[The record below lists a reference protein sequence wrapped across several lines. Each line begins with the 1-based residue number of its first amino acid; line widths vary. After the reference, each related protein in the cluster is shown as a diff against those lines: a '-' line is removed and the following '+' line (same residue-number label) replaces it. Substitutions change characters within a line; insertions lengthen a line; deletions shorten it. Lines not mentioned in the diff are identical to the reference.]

1 MEKLKLCYFS
11 ATAMEIPS
19 LSQGVRL
26 FKQKGFE
33 VSVYARTKSQLF
45 DERQIERFVNKAL
58 QSHVVFIALHGGRA
72 SCPAMDRLLEMLKN
86 GRDNNVKLFHIQ
98 PVGGDEEAL
107 TLSQENSHHFGTELW
122 DSLNRY
128 FVHGGPV
135 NFCNMMIILYNHVF
149 NTDFSVEPPE
159 KPPEEGIYHPD
170 FPAPVSLED
179 YLKFKVD
186 SSRPT
191 VGIWFYQS
199 YWLNGNLAYVD
210 ALIREVEN
218 QGANALA
225 VFHLR
230 YKDSVRG
237 NKGAD
242 YVVEK
247 FFMEGDKSRIDVLIS
262 PMMFSLTLASPEYK
276 TLYQKLNVPV
286 IQAILTWNS
295 YEAWRDSYQGLC
307 PMDVSYSVAQPEF
320 DGAIITVPVGYRSE
334 DEVDPLTGALL
345 CKFEPIEERI
355 KKVVSMALK
364 WARLRQKDPPDRK
377 VAIIFHNYPPRNDR
391 IGCAAGLDSFE
402 SVVRLLKELK
412 NEGYK
417 IDKLYDRGDELAHD
431 LLSCV
436 TNDRR
441 WLAPEKIAEKAVAKA
456 DSGLYKKWYE
466 QFPEIIR
473 GKLQDHWG
481 KLPGKLMVFEDNV
494 VFPGFINGNV
504 FITIQPTRGEFE
516 NIDKLYH
523 DPNLSPPYYY
533 LFFYRWI
540 RDIFGAD
547 AVIHVGKHGSLEWLP
562 GKSVGLSE
570 LCYPDMSILDLPN
583 IYPYIINDPSEG
595 TQAKRRSYCCIIDHL
610 TPVFTNADLYEDLA
624 EVDLLLKEYSDA
636 KNEDPGKLDV
646 LRPMIWEAVK
656 KADLDKEIQMSE
668 EEVFNNFDGFLERL
682 HSYLGEIADTMIN
695 DGLHVLGEV
704 PSGKRLVEYLVQ
716 LTRLPNGDV
725 PSLRFSV
732 LDAMGFNY
740 EEIIENKGRIF
751 PEAGGRRGW
760 EIIKDVHERCIA
772 LVERV
777 LKEHGLYDLE
787 SIRFEDINP
796 LIKEDAVNQIILEE
810 LGVSDRNIS
819 RALEYIVKILVL
831 SLVKTQDELVS
842 TSSALAGRF
851 VLPGPSGAP
860 TRGQADILPTGRNF
874 YSVDPFKIPSP
885 SAWEVGKRL
894 GDALLERCLKEKG
907 NYPESVGIIL
917 FGGSTMRTKGDDLAE
932 ILYLLGVKPVWQKG
946 SGNVVG
952 LEVIPLDELGR
963 PRIDVVPRISGFFRD
978 AFPNLV
984 ELIDEAVGMVAL
996 LDEPFESNILRKHVF
1011 DDMEAYKK
1019 QGMNEKDAFREAT
1032 FRIFGCPPGSYG
1044 AGVTELIES
1053 KRWKTQEDLAN
1064 AYIRYSSHVYGK
1076 GVYGSKKP
1084 GTFRK
1089 VLSRMDVTVKNEDS
1103 REYDMFSCTDYY
1115 NYYGGL
1121 IVSSKVIR
1129 GELPLAFMGDSSD
1142 PRRVVIRTTQEEA
1155 KHIFRSRLLNPK
1167 WLEGMKRHGFKG
1179 AGDISKVIDIVLG
1192 WSATAEV
1199 VDDWMYE
1206 RLAQKY
1212 ALDPEMQEW
1221 LREVNP
1227 YALENILNK
1236 LLDAINRG
1244 LWKADENMEK
1254 QLRDAYLAIEGII
1267 EEAGEGSD

>member
-1 MEKLKLCYFS
+1 MERLKLCYFS
-11 ATAMEIPS
+11 ATAMEVPS

-33 VSVYARTKSQLF
+33 ISVYARTKSQLF
-45 DERQIERFVNKAL
+45 DERQVERFVAKAL
-58 QSHVVFIALHGGRA
+58 ESHVVFIALHGGKA
-72 SCPAMDRLLEMLKN
+72 SCPAMDKLLDALK
-86 GRDNNVKLFHIQ
+86 RSTDNNVRLFHIQ

-107 TLSQENSHHFGTELW
+107 TLAQENSHHFGTELW
-122 DSLNRY
+122 DNLNKY
-128 FVHGGPV
+128 FVHGGPI
-135 NFCNMMIILYNHVF
+135 NFCNMMIILNNYVF
-149 NTDFSVEPPE
+149 NTNFSVGPPE

-170 FPAPVSLED
+170 FPSPVSVED
-179 YLKFKVD
+179 YLKFKINP
-186 SSRPT
+186 SRPT

-199 YWLNGNLAYVD
+199 YWLNGNLSYVD
-210 ALIREVEN
+210 ALIREVER

-230 YKDSVRG
+230 YKDSVRK

-247 FFMEGDKSRIDVLIS
+247 FFMEGERSRIDVLIS

-276 TLYQKLNVPV
+276 TLYKKLDVPV
-286 IQAILTWNS
+286 IQAVLTWNS
-295 YEAWRDSYQGLC
+295 YEMWRDSYQGLC

-320 DGAIITVPVGYRSE
+320 DGAIITVPIGYRSE
-334 DEVDPLTGALL
+334 NEVDPITGALL
-345 CKFEPIEERI
+345 CKFEPIDERI
-355 KKVVSMALK
+355 KKVVSIALK
-364 WARLRQKDPPDRK
+364 WAELRRKDTSDRK
-377 VAIIFHNYPPRNDR
+377 IAIIFHNYPPRNDR
-391 IGCAAGLDSFE
+391 VGCAAGLDSFE
-402 SVVRLLKELK
+402 SVVQLLKLLK
-412 NEGYK
+412 SEGYRV
-417 IDKLYDRGDELAHD
+417 DKLYDNGDELARD
-431 LLSCV
+431 LLGSV
-436 TNDRR
+436 TNDGR
-441 WLAPEKIAEKAVAKA
+441 WLAPEKIAERAVAQA
-456 DSGLYKKWYE
+456 DFRVYEEWYR
-466 QFPEIIR
+466 QLPDVVK
-473 GKLQDHWG
+473 GKLVEHWG
-481 KLPGKLMVFEDNV
+481 EVPGKLMVFEDNV
-494 VFPGFINGNV
+494 IFPGFINGNV
-504 FITIQPTRGEFE
+504 FITIQPARGEFE

-523 DPNLSPPYYY
+523 DPNLSPPYSYS
-533 LFFYRWI
+533 FFYRWI
-540 RDIFGAD
+540 RDVFGAD
-547 AVIHVGKHGSLEWLP
+547 GVIHVGKHGSLEWLP

-583 IYPYIINDPSEG
+583 VYPYIINDPSEG

-610 TPVFTNADLYEDLA
+610 TPIFTNADLYEDLA
-624 EVDLLLKEYSDA
+624 EVELLLKEYSDA
-636 KNEDPGKLDV
+636 RNEDPGKLNV
-646 LRPMIWEAVK
+646 LKPMIWEAVK
-656 KADLDKEIQMSE
+656 KADLDREIQMNE
-668 EEVFNNFDGFLERL
+668 EEAFNNFDGFLERL

-704 PSGKRLVEYLVQ
+704 PSEKRLVEYLVQ

-732 LDAMGFNY
+732 LSVMGFDY
-740 EEIIENKGRIF
+740 DELVENRGKVF
-751 PEAGGRRGW
+751 SEAGDRRGW
-760 EIIKDVHERCIA
+760 EIIKDAHERCVA

-777 LKEHGLYDLE
+777 LKEYGLYHLE
-787 SIRFEDINP
+787 DMALKDINLP
-796 LIKEDAVNQIILEE
+796 TDKDIIDKVILEK

-819 RALEYIVKILVL
+819 RVLEYIVNVLV
-831 SLVKTQDELVS
+831 SNLVKTRDELTSVS
-842 TSSALAGRF
+842 TALGGRF

-907 NYPESVGIIL
+907 SYPESVGIIL
-917 FGGSTMRTKGDDLAE
+917 FGGSTMRTKGDDMAE
-932 ILYLLGVKPVWQKG
+932 ILYLMGVKPLWQKG

-952 LEVIPLDELGR
+952 LEVIPLSELGR

-984 ELIDEAVGMVAL
+984 ELIDEAVKMVAL

-1011 DDMEAYKK
+1011 DDVEIYRKK
-1019 QGMNEKDAFREAT
+1019 GMSREDAFREAT

-1053 KRWKTQEDLAN
+1053 KKWKNQEDLAN

-1076 GVYGSKKP
+1076 GVYGSSKP
-1084 GTFRK
+1084 DTFRK
-1089 VLSRMDVTVKNEDS
+1089 ILSRMDVTVKNEDS

-1121 IVSSKVIR
+1121 IVSSKVVR

-1142 PRRVVIRTTQEEA
+1142 PKRVVMRTTHEEA
-1155 KHIFRSRLLNPK
+1155 KHIFRARLLNPR
-1167 WLEGMKRHGFKG
+1167 WIEGMRRHGFKG
-1179 AGDISKVIDIVLG
+1179 AGDISKVVDIVLG

-1212 ALDPEMQEW
+1212 ALDPEMKEW
-1221 LREVNP
+1221 LRNVNP

-1236 LLDAINRG
+1236 LIDAINRG
-1244 LWKADENMEK
+1244 LWKADKDMER
-1254 QLRDAYLAIEGII
+1254 QLRDAYLEIEAII
-1267 EEAGEGSD
+1267 EEAGEESD